1 MKRAGNKNHFK
12 PFPIE
17 ILLMG
22 SEIKVGEV
30 MRKTVVTASK
40 DSTVTEAA
48 SLMKKYNVGSVIAL
62 DNGKAVGILTERD
75 IVRKVVAV
83 SKNPAEVK
91 IGEVMSRPLRVITPQ
106 VSLEDAAKT
115 MKKFGVRRLPV
126 INESGE
132 LVGIITENDI
142 MKLFP
147 SVVDLIEE
155 KAALQG

>member
-1 MKRAGNKNHFK
+1 
-12 PFPIE
+12 
-17 ILLMG
+17 MG